1 MNAIA
6 NIIACNNIIR
16 YKHRSKRDLIDISK
30 TSSLSVEIEPFRA
43 IAEIVL

>member
-6 NIIACNNIIR
+6 NIIACNNIR
-16 YKHRSKRDLIDISK
+16 YKHRSKRDLIDIPK